1 MGTKIGLIEHI
12 YFVIFYAGCR
22 TTESHYFILDRW
34 FCEFLVLQVG
44 LKHLVLGRRSHPEAK
59 NRDVI
64 ALGTPATASA
74 WARSQ
79 FKSGDGTF
87 KMTVKSFYQEK
98 HLRASLI
105 LIDFNSDLYTNCM
118 CHCAFSH
125 ASSNRLP
132 ERMQSHIG
140 YIYLTFLHCAFS
152 NASSNGFPKQI

>member
-1 MGTKIGLIEHI
+1 MWTHCGGWTPPWPPP
-12 YFVIFYAGCR
+12 R

-105 LIDFNSDLYTNCM
+105 LIDFNSDLY
-118 CHCAFSH
+118 SH
-125 ASSNRLP
+125 RAARWCLRPVHHRHATRQEERELRRSLLADLGLLESAQSSHFQ
-132 ERMQSHIG
+132 M
-140 YIYLTFLHCAFS
+140 
-152 NASSNGFPKQI
+152 FP